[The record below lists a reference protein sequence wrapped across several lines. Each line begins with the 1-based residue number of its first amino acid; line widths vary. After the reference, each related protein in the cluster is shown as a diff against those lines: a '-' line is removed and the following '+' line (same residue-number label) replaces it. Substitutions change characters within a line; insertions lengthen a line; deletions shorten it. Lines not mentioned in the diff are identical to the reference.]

1 MVFSLTQPMN
11 SIQSFGP
18 TAKKSLYNMQKIERN
33 ENFQGNSKKIK
44 RSDKNDNR
52 FQSIGG
58 ETAPKI

>member
-1 MVFSLTQPMN
+1 MVFSLNQPMN
-11 SIQSFGP
+11 SNQSFGP
-18 TAKKSLYNMQKIERN
+18 TAKKSLYNMQKIDRN
-33 ENFQGNSKKIK
+33 EIFQGNPKKIK